1 MSPQATLFAFILV
14 VCGLSPLTDAQDAIH
29 CENLEYTGPI
39 REVIKLKPTKLAQAT
54 DEAADKAQEVA
65 TTIAAAGLDSIP
77 IVGGALSS
85 LFDKLV
91 ETFSGDL
98 EPEDV
103 YNSLQI
109 EIAQLRKY
117 MDQGIED
124 VKIDYVKKAFGTNR
138 GGILSYAQHCQDTY
152 KDDAEE
158 MAPCLENLRAMLSQQ
173 YHFFLPEGETPN
185 AYEQTLPLFRTY
197 GQLYVDTLLDQIAVA
212 KTKGKERLAVKH
224 AEALIAKV
232 KEFTEHANK
241 AFELILKHHVT
252 PHIMPTK
259 DNPQCS
265 RLPQNTNIEMCV
277 CTLSIGP
284 GTFDEIDV
292 KGGPKDKTKNW
303 CVGITYNAR
312 DSCKTTFKAFFK
324 KHLTEH
330 GTAIATYWT
339 KQLGDT
345 VDKWG
350 KTAEA
355 LQPMVAKHK
364 R

>member
-14 VCGLSPLTDAQDAIH
+14 VCGLSPLIDASEDNIH

-39 REVIKLKPTKLAQAT
+39 KEVIELKPTELA
-54 DEAADKAQEVA
+54 EAAD
-65 TTIAAAGLDSIP
+65 AAADIAQGLATDLVSAGLEGIP
-77 IVGGALSS
+77 FVGAALGS
-85 LFDKLV
+85 LFGQLV
-91 ETFSGDL
+91 DAYGGGGL
-98 EPEDV
+98 EIEDV

-173 YHFFLPEGETPN
+173 YHFFLPEGDSPS
-185 AYEQTLPLFRTY
+185 AYEQTLPLFRMY
-197 GQLYVDTLLDQIAVA
+197 GQLYVDTLLDQITAA
-212 KTKGKERLAVKH
+212 KTKGKERQAVKH

-232 KEFTEHANK
+232 KEFEKHA
-241 AFELILKHHVT
+241 ELALKVIVSHHAI
-252 PHIMPTK
+252 PNIMPTK
-259 DNPQCS
+259 DNPKCF

-284 GTFDEIDV
+284 
-292 KGGPKDKTKNW
+292 
-303 CVGITYNAR
+303 
-312 DSCKTTFKAFFK
+312 
-324 KHLTEH
+324 
-330 GTAIATYWT
+330 AIANYWN
-339 KQLGDT
+339 KQLGET
-345 VDKWG
+345 VAKWK

-364 R
+364 RSLPLLERIQFEREVAADIAKEKRMMQKRETAA